1 MRLVVRVGGSV
12 VASPLN
18 PGLINKYV
26 ELLGDLRR
34 RGHVVAA
41 VVGGGS
47 LSRDLI
53 RAAEAV
59 GLGQSAQDE
68 VAISVSRVVAQLF
81 GLKLGKLGFLPVP
94 TTVEDAAREFERGRV
109 IVMGGLRPGMTTDAV
124 AALLAE
130 RVKADLL
137 VKATDQDGIYSR
149 DPRRFP
155 DARKLDSVSFGDL
168 AKLFEVDRHVAGIHQ
183 IIDPTAVVVLK
194 RLRLRTVVVNGF
206 RPENVLLAV
215 NGERVGTVI
224 S

>member
-18 PGLINKYV
+18 AGLIGKYAQ
-26 ELLGDLRR
+26 LLGDLKSQ
-34 RGHVVAA
+34 GHVVAA

-53 RAAEAV
+53 RAADAL

-81 GLKLGKLGFLPVP
+81 GLKLGRLGSLPVP
-94 TTVEDAAREFERGRV
+94 VTVEDAARVLEKGRV
-109 IVMGGLRPGMTTDAV
+109 VVMGGLRPGMTTDAV

-130 RVKADLL
+130 HIQADLL

-155 DARKLDSVSFGDL
+155 DARKLDSVGFGDL
-168 AKLFEVDRHVAGIHQ
+168 AKLFEVDRHLAGIHQ
-183 IIDPTAVVVLK
+183 VVDPRAVKILK

-215 NGERVGTVI
+215 NGERIGTVI

>member
-1 MRLVVRVGGSV
+1 LVVRVGGSV

-18 PGLINKYV
+18 PGLIGSYV

-53 RAAEAV
+53 RAADDI

-94 TTVEDAAREFERGRV
+94 TTIEDAAQVLEKGRIV
-109 IVMGGLRPGMTTDAV
+109 VMGGLRPGMTTDTV
-124 AALLAE
+124 GALLAE

-137 VKATDQDGIYSR
+137 VKATDQEGIYSR

-155 DARKLDSVSFGDL
+155 DARKLDSLGFGDL
-168 AKLFEVDRHVAGIHQ
+168 ARLFEVDRHVAGIHQ
-183 IIDPTAVVVLK
+183 VVDPRAVRILRK
-194 RLRLRTVVVNGF
+194 LRLRTVVVNGF
-206 RPENVLLAV
+206 EPGNVLLAV

>member
-1 MRLVVRVGGSV
+1 LVVRVGGSV

-18 PGLINKYV
+18 PGLIGSYV

-53 RAAEAV
+53 RAADDI

-94 TTVEDAAREFERGRV
+94 TTIEDAAQVLEKGRIV
-109 IVMGGLRPGMTTDAV
+109 VMGGLRPGMTTDTV

-130 RVKADLL
+130 HIKADLL

-155 DARKLDSVSFGDL
+155 DAWKLDSVSFGDL

-183 IIDPTAVVVLK
+183 IVDPRAVRILR
-194 RLRLRTVVVNGF
+194 RLRLRTAVVNGF
-206 RPENVLLAV
+206 EPGNVLLAV